1 MAKDEKFVPL
11 YKTIYSDLRRQI
23 MSGELAPH
31 TPLPLQGEIAK
42 QYNTSE
48 ITSRRALTELA
59 KDQWIYRVKGKG
71 SFVMEQT
78 GKIREQADAAPM
90 DKVYFIHPRANS
102 HIFNHRFFSDMLEGI
117 HDCCERNGIAFSIG
131 EVDDDLRLPADKNAG
146 CILLTH
152 VTNVQEI
159 GLDTLSRWMEE
170 RRKLVTVHFYYPHL
184 RLPYVISDNLTG
196 GYLST
201 QHLLALGHER
211 IGIILTGKSQLELN
225 QEFSLRLQG
234 YKLALDQHR
243 IPLDPQ
249 LVVTVDGQQETE
261 DMGYAGFRRL
271 MELERPPTAVF
282 ATSDM
287 KAIGAMR
294 AAQDMG
300 LDVPGQ
306 MSVVG
311 YDNLAVSP
319 YLSPPLTTVDQ
330 NARQLGVRAV
340 EMLLLEQAEDE
351 DYVVKDEIVPRLIVR
366 GSTAAPGAGRQAGTS
381 R

>member
-1 MAKDEKFVPL
+1 MTKEEKFVPL
-11 YKTIYSDLRRQI
+11 YKTIYTDLKRQI
-23 MSGELAPH
+23 LSGELAPH
-31 TPLPLQGEIAK
+31 TLLPLQGEIAR

-59 KDQWIYRVKGKG
+59 KDRLIYRVKGKG
-71 SFVMEQT
+71 SFVMEQA
-78 GKIREQADAAPM
+78 GNIPEHADAAPM

-102 HIFNHRFFSDMLEGI
+102 QIFNHRFFSDMLEGI
-117 HDCCERNGIAFSIG
+117 HDCCEKNGIAFRIC
-131 EVDDDLRLPADKNAG
+131 ELDDDLRLPADRNAG
-146 CILLTH
+146 FILLTH
-152 VTNVQEI
+152 VPNAREFS
-159 GLDTLSRWMEE
+159 LDTLSRWKEE
-170 RRKLVTVHFYYPHL
+170 RRRLVTVHFYYPHL

-211 IGIILTGKSQLELN
+211 IGIILTGKTQLELN

-234 YKLALDQHR
+234 YKLALNQHR
-243 IPLDPQ
+243 TPLDPQ

-271 MELERPPTAVF
+271 MALERPPTAVF

-287 KAIGAMR
+287 KAIGVLR

-300 LDVPGQ
+300 IDVPEQ

-319 YLSPPLTTVDQ
+319 YLSPPLTTIDQ
-330 NARQLGVRAV
+330 NARQIGIRAV
-340 EMLLLEQAEDE
+340 DILLLEQAEDE
-351 DYVVKDEIVPRLIVR
+351 DNLVKDEIVPRLIVR
-366 GSTAAPGAGRQAGTS
+366 GSTAAPGAGR
-381 R
+381 

>member
-1 MAKDEKFVPL
+1 MSKEEKFVPL
-11 YKTIYSDLRRQI
+11 YKTIYTDLRQQI
-23 MSGELAPH
+23 LRGELTSH

-59 KDQWIYRVKGKG
+59 KDRLIYRVKGKG
-71 SFVMEQT
+71 SFVMEQA
-78 GKIREQADAAPM
+78 GKIREHADATPM

-117 HDCCERNGIAFSIG
+117 HDCCERNDIAFSIS
-131 EVDDDLRLPADKNAG
+131 EADDHLRLPDDRNAG
-146 CILLTH
+146 FIVLTH
-152 VTNVQEI
+152 VPNAREF
-159 GLDTLSRWMEE
+159 GLETLSRWIEE
-170 RRKLVTVHFYYPHL
+170 RHKLVTVHFYYPHL

-211 IGIILTGKSQLELN
+211 IGIILTGKTQLELN

-234 YKLALDQHR
+234 YKLALNQHR
-243 IPLDPQ
+243 IPLDPE
-249 LVVTVDGQQETE
+249 LVVTMDGQQETE
-261 DMGYAGFRRL
+261 EMGHAGFSRL
-271 MELERPPTAVF
+271 MALEQPPTAVF

-287 KAIGAMR
+287 KAIGVLR

-300 LDVPGQ
+300 IDVPGQ

-311 YDNLAVSP
+311 YDNLTVSP
-319 YLSPPLTTVDQ
+319 YLSPPLTTIDQ
-330 NARQLGVRAV
+330 NARQLGIRAV
-340 EMLLLEQAEDE
+340 ELLLLEQAD
-351 DYVVKDEIVPRLIVR
+351 DQGSLVKDEIVPRLIVR
-366 GSTAAPGAGRQAGTS
+366 GSTAAPQTR